1 MKFEIRP
8 SEERGHYDEG
18 WLDTYHTFSFSSYRN
33 QKFTQFGP
41 LRVLNEDTV
50 EPSSGFPMHP
60 HQNYE
65 IFSYIL
71 SGNLTHSDSM
81 GNTEVCKKGSVQFTS
96 AGSGVYHSEFNRD
109 KNEHVKFLQIW
120 VKPRNFN
127 SKPNYQT
134 KDFTPE
140 QKLNQL
146 RLMIVPNES
155 AKLSE
160 EFIGID
166 QDIYVLSSLL
176 ESGKKVNHTLQP
188 GRQIYIHVP
197 IMSRIGSSSVE
208 DSKLNGLFSSL
219 LRKANPFISNYLKM
233 KLFKS
238 PNLENPISIKLSH
251 GNNQEIVTL
260 KEGDGCFIHSDSSTE
275 EELFIE
281 GVNSMTEFVL
291 LDMKK

>member
-127 SKPNYQT
+127 SKPN
-134 KDFTPE
+134 
-140 QKLNQL
+140 
-146 RLMIVPNES
+146 ES

-238 PNLENPISIKLSH
+238 PTLEKPISIKLSH